1 MTVSLNLAQA
11 FVKYPDVAGAASTA
25 AGYLAASAKELG
37 SNLRMIL
44 VATPGPWIGVY
55 AEGNNSAP
63 AIAQYLSRALEA
75 EAIWFGLAARSLAYR
90 IQRFKLG
97 KRIQET
103 TEPPGLFGPDGP
115 GVLPI
120 YPDAEQVVYAALGE
134 AGIPEAYRF
143 LHAEDLGAKSSGSND
158 AVQIRVA
165 PEGAEEQAFAHRPP
179 SARPGIRTLFDRFD
193 EEASVVED
201 DLVLRGSFDPERA
214 RALFGTL
221 RKIHGRKPPPAGW
234 TYRFAV
240 ESPDGQALLDPI
252 LALYAAERKA
262 GRASFE
268 LVKAPI

>member
-1 MTVSLNLAQA
+1 MSLNLAQA
-11 FVKYPDVAGAASTA
+11 FVRYPDVAGAASTA
-25 AGYLAASAKELG
+25 AGYLAGSAKELG
-37 SNLRMIL
+37 SRLRMVL
-44 VATPGPWIGVY
+44 VAAPGAWIGVY

-63 AIAQYLSRALEA
+63 GIAQYLSRALEA
-75 EAIWFGLAARSLAYR
+75 EAVWFGLAARSLAYR
-90 IQRFKLG
+90 LQRFKLG
-97 KRIQET
+97 KRIQER

-115 GVLPI
+115 GALPI
-120 YPDAEQVVYAALGE
+120 YPDAEQDVYVALGE

-143 LHAEDLGAKSSGSND
+143 LHAEDLGAKPSGTSD
-158 AVQIRVA
+158 AVQIRVG

-221 RKIHGRKPPPAGW
+221 RKIHGRKRPPPGW

-240 ESPDGQALLDPI
+240 ESPEGAALLDP
-252 LALYAAERKA
+252 LFTLYAEERKA
-262 GRASFE
+262 GRAPFD
-268 LVKAPI
+268 LTQGG